1 MEGSGAT
8 LSMDQITGA
17 ITNIFQVCGQVLK
30 EIVANP
36 FFLMVFV
43 IGLVYAAI
51 NLIRALKH

>member
-1 MEGSGAT
+1 MEGST
-8 LSMDQITGA
+8 PVLSIDQITAA
-17 ITNIFQVCGQVLK
+17 ITNIFKVCGQVLS

-36 FFLMVFV
+36 FFLMTFV